1 MGLEWL
7 VSHALDYLG
16 GKAQI
21 FSIVSVAQWQLR
33 GMLENSQF
41 EQIAKFEAMVRENV
55 IRVEEP
61 RFMPMRA

>member
-1 MGLEWL
+1 MVRVFKRMLL
-7 VSHALDYLG
+7 KTLYG
-16 GKAQI
+16 GKAELGY
-21 FSIVSVAQWQLR
+21 VKYLR